1 MNTSSDAL
9 EEISNQIIAERIFGI
24 LRNYIIFDQFNT
36 EIRILPG
43 EFQQIFDK
51 RPYLQSYITKHIND
65 LAECSLYTYDFYVRQ
80 ETDTKNSYIGLL
92 RRKREPEVQK
102 NNDSSSG
109 AAIDL
114 SEFDPIVKDT
124 YSSF

>member
-43 EFQQIFDK
+43 ECKQIYDK
-51 RPYLQSYITKHIND
+51 RPHLQTYITKYIND
-65 LAECSLYTYDFYVRQ
+65 LVGCSLYTYDFYLRQ
-80 ETDTKNSYIGLL
+80 ENDTKNSYIGLL
-92 RRKREPEVQK
+92 RRKRKPEAREYANTGGVV
-102 NNDSSSG
+102 
-109 AAIDL
+109 IDL
-114 SEFDPIVKDT
+114 SEFDPITKNT
-124 YSSF
+124 YIPF